1 MELGIIIVG
10 VVVLVILIY
19 VLTEV
24 KRTKHKIFAM
34 FLIALILFTAFSFYV
49 VFNGKNI
56 SVKSLSDI
64 EKMGNMYFSWLA
76 NTFNNIKIITTNA
89 IQMNWQGNKTS

>member
-1 MELGIIIVG
+1 MIIVG
-10 VVVLVILIY
+10 VVILVVLIY
-19 VLTEV
+19 VLTEA
-24 KRTKHKIFAM
+24 KRAKHKLFAI
-34 FLIALILFTAFSFYV
+34 FLIALILFAAFSFYV

-76 NTFNNIKIITTNA
+76 SAFNNVKIITTNA